1 MLKKIRVLLADD
13 QPLVRDGL
21 RATLAGVGDVEIV
34 GEAPD
39 GVEAVRL
46 ARRLRP
52 DVLLMDVT
60 MPRMDGLEATAE
72 LCGPHGVP
80 GIKIIILTMYDQ
92 DEHVFGA
99 LRAGAS
105 GFVLKDAPTSQ
116 VVEAVHT
123 VAAGEAL
130 LSPAVTS
137 RLIAEFA
144 RRPLLSPSTS
154 AAMARLTSRELDVF
168 KLLVRGHSNEEMAG
182 LLSLGES
189 TVKSHVQHLYQKL
202 GVRDR
207 VQLVIYA
214 YEYGL
219 LRPGTGT
226 VSTGGTG

>member
-1 MLKKIRVLLADD
+1 MKQIRVLLADD

-21 RATLAGVGDVEIV
+21 RATLAGVGGVEIV

-144 RRPLLSPSTS
+144 RRPLLSPATS
-154 AAMARLTSRELDVF
+154 AAMSRLTGRELDVF
-168 KLLVRGHSNEEMAG
+168 KLLVRGHSNEEMAR

>member
-1 MLKKIRVLLADD
+1 MLKQIRVLLADD

-21 RATLAGVGDVEIV
+21 RATLAGVGGVEIV

-144 RRPLLSPSTS
+144 RRPLLSPATS
-154 AAMARLTSRELDVF
+154 AAMSRLTGRELDVF
-168 KLLVRGHSNEEMAG
+168 KLLVRGHSNEEMAR